1 MLRVIKNLFKN
12 EPVTMVSFILAV
24 LSVFLVPFDKQYLDY
39 INFKTLG
46 TLLSLMIIMSGLSGQ
61 GFFRK
66 IAKNLLDKV
75 SQLRVLG
82 LVLVLLCFL
91 FSMFI
96 TNDVALITFVPFAIE
111 VLCMAGQDGYLIPII
126 VLQTIAANLGSML
139 TPIGNPHNL
148 FLYDLAHFHPVAFV
162 KMMLPYTLLAF
173 VILVVMTCLVTGHKK
188 INRSHKED
196 YKPGYETPLRTI
208 IYLVLFVL
216 SLTVVLRVLPYYLV
230 LGIVIVAVIIFDRKN
245 LLEVDYFLLLTFLFL
260 FIFVGNMKR
269 VDVVNEFLSNIVA
282 GREFETTLIT
292 SQFINNVP
300 TTILIS
306 GMTTNYKA
314 VCIGAD
320 FGGLGTLIA
329 SMTSLISFKL
339 YGRVKGNRKGKY
351 ILTFT
356 VFSIIFLV
364 FLVSEYYILNN

>member
-1 MLRVIKNLFKN
+1 
-12 EPVTMVSFILAV
+12 
-24 LSVFLVPFDKQYLDY
+24 
-39 INFKTLG
+39 
-46 TLLSLMIIMSGLSGQ
+46 
-61 GFFRK
+61 
-66 IAKNLLDKV
+66 
-75 SQLRVLG
+75 
-82 LVLVLLCFL
+82 
-91 FSMFI
+91 
-96 TNDVALITFVPFAIE
+96 
-111 VLCMAGQDGYLIPII
+111 
-126 VLQTIAANLGSML
+126 
-139 TPIGNPHNL
+139 
-148 FLYDLAHFHPVAFV
+148 
-162 KMMLPYTLLAF
+162 
-173 VILVVMTCLVTGHKK
+173 
-188 INRSHKED
+188 
-196 YKPGYETPLRTI
+196 
-208 IYLVLFVL
+208 
-216 SLTVVLRVLPYYLV
+216 
-230 LGIVIVAVIIFDRKN
+230 
-245 LLEVDYFLLLTFLFL
+245 
-260 FIFVGNMKR
+260 MKR

-329 SMTSLISFKL
+329 SMASLISFKL